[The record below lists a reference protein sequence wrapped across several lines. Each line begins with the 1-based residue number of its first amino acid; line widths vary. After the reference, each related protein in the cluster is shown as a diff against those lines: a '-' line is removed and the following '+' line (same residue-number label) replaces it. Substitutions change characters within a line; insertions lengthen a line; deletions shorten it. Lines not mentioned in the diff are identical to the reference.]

1 MKKEELKH
9 YLNLYNLLKDAIK
22 KGEKETNI
30 KLYGRKKNV
39 KIPEWLYKLEDIFE
53 KIIYFEDD
61 KLVAKVINRVYR
73 HGDKDKRV
81 MTSLPITESGYY
93 RLKRKI
99 KEKIYELYILSGDV
113 TADEIYNNKIFY

>member
-9 YLNLYNLLKDAIK
+9 YLNLYNLLKEAIK
-22 KGEKETNI
+22 KGERETNI
-30 KLYGRKKNV
+30 KLYGRKKKV

-81 MTSLPITESGYY
+81 MTSLLITESGDY

-99 KEKIYELYILSGDV
+99 EEKIYELYILSGDV